1 MNRRLRTW
9 LEVLGG
15 IAVIAALALAAPEF
29 GYESRCRYRD
39 VGLGEPGRLR
49 EYDATATSVRLAKS
63 IAKYEDTI
71 PTEHAF
77 VLVTIEASVRTDG
90 QGFRNMELRTRDGRR
105 YEPRPDWF
113 AAELKPTQPGF
124 TSRGTQVYEVP
135 TRRLAGAVLI
145 IGPDQGEITN
155 FDGAVRVDLGL
166 TGRELV
172 EPGPIV
178 LPEGATRATP

>member
-1 MNRRLRTW
+1 MNRRIRTGV
-9 LEVLGG
+9 EVLGG
-15 IAVIAALALAAPEF
+15 IAVIAALTLIAPDF
-29 GYESRCRYRD
+29 GYESRYRYHD
-39 VGLGEPGRLR
+39 GGVGEPGRLR

-71 PTEHAF
+71 HTEHAF
-77 VLVTIEASVRTDG
+77 VLVAIEASVRTDG

-105 YEPRPDWF
+105 YQPRPDWF

-145 IGPDQGEITN
+145 IGPDQGEITT

-166 TGRELV
+166 SGREPV
-172 EPGPIV
+172 EPGPVV
-178 LPEGATRATP
+178 LPESTTRATP